1 MRAALSI
8 SGKVLIA
15 VNEYVKANFLALMG
29 IIVLLKSSTHQIAG
43 NQEAGGL
50 FAVAA
55 AIFIVGQALIS
66 RR

>member
-1 MRAALSI
+1 MRAALRI
-8 SGKVLIA
+8 TGKIRIA

-29 IIVLLKSSTHQIAG
+29 IIVLLKSSAQQIAG

-55 AIFIVGQALIS
+55 AIFIVGQELIS